1 MMWPRGM
8 TYATAFSPF
17 FVTTLLS
24 CYYCNILSGIVLE
37 IACPKALH
45 RFGCFDN
52 HINIYLT
59 GCALFTSTRTSH
71 SVLLCE
77 GNE

>member
-24 CYYCNILSGIVLE
+24 CYYCDILSGIVLE

-52 HINIYLT
+52 HKYIFSWLCIVYFYTYLT
-59 GCALFTSTRTSH
+59 FGPTL
-71 SVLLCE
+71 
-77 GNE
+77 